1 MSANSETET
10 ASSNPFFVL
19 RDANSQKVFWG
30 QLISQSCDKLLS
42 VGMIWVLSTRFSPK
56 WVPWFIALGA
66 LPHFVLALKSGDLI
80 GRWGTLRTVIWTDIL
95 RGILFVGIAASMPLL
110 SDDKVLLAILMAAAF
125 VSNIAGALFNPAI
138 LTLPLELM
146 PEGENRDKLTALI
159 DSCFSWGNVLGPLVS
174 ALSYAWVGLGG
185 MLALNGL
192 SYFISA
198 ALALTIKLPKLI
210 KSEEAKKQEPTASEA
225 PKTKTTKEILKSQP
239 VISGM
244 LFTFLFMNF
253 FLAPLMIFMPW
264 YAKNVYSEGI
274 AALAKLEFSLGMG
287 TVAGGLLLSLVKL
300 PGATWKRV
308 SLSLLL
314 MAVSYLAFTFSKNIW
329 IACSAVLMLGFFLS
343 LANVVCLTFFQSTP
357 EAEDV
362 PKVMGLVNLI
372 SVASLPISMGV
383 VGAIIERVLVPD
395 FAAIC
400 AGLVIGIALLIPF
413 IPGIRRV

>member
-225 PKTKTTKEILKSQP
+225 PKTRTTKEILKSQP